1 MQLTLEQLLSVVGS
15 LDDSPG
21 FDTARERLR
30 RFITKRIATFAE
42 LRQLIEQCLQ
52 LPGMQSHRALEDLV
66 LTVGRFLDF
75 EVVFGPYDRTSI
87 LTAGGWRARRQLFIH
102 VAVWTSHTPTVDLA
116 QLTSGHAKE
125 EGKNAG
131 DGELRVGLGIVTPL
145 FPAATRLRD
154 FADSP
159 TEIPVYA
166 LSLNWLLQLTEMV
179 VQGRV
184 NQSFIVALLTRTPML
199 DDLVSGL
206 DALLNAP
213 TASGERSSAEP

>member
-21 FDTARERLR
+21 FDTARERFR

-42 LRQLIEQCLQ
+42 LRQLIEQGLH
-52 LPGMQSHRALEDLV
+52 LPGTQSHRALEDLV

-75 EVVFGPYDRTSI
+75 EIVFGPYDHPSI
-87 LTAGGWRARRQLFIH
+87 LAAGGWRARRQLFIH
-102 VAVWTSHTPTVDLA
+102 VAVWTSQTPTIDLA
-116 QLTSGHAKE
+116 QLTSGSPKE
-125 EGKNAG
+125 GQTGAG
-131 DGELRVGLGIVTPL
+131 EGELRVGLGIVTPL

-154 FADSP
+154 LADNPS
-159 TEIPVYA
+159 EIPVYA

-206 DALLNAP
+206 DALVNSAAAP
-213 TASGERSSAEP
+213 PG

>member
-1 MQLTLEQLLSVVGS
+1 VQLTLEQLLSVVGS

-21 FDTARERLR
+21 FDTPRERFR

-75 EVVFGPYDRTSI
+75 EIVFGSYERASI
-87 LTAGGWRARRQLFIH
+87 LASGGWRARRQMFIH
-102 VAVWTSHTPTVDLA
+102 VAVWTSQTPTIDLA
-116 QLTSGHAKE
+116 QLTSGNPKE
-125 EGKNAG
+125 GRAGAGEG
-131 DGELRVGLGIVTPL
+131 ESRVGLGIVTPL

-154 FADSP
+154 LSDNP
-159 TEIPVYA
+159 TGIPVYA

-179 VQGRV
+179 VEGRV
-184 NQSFIVALLTRTPML
+184 NQSFIVALLTRTAML

-213 TASGERSSAEP
+213 AAQGELSQ

>member
-21 FDTARERLR
+21 FDTARERFR

-42 LRQLIEQCLQ
+42 LRQLIEQGLQ
-52 LPGMQSHRALEDLV
+52 LPGTQSHRALEDLV

-87 LTAGGWRARRQLFIH
+87 LASGGWRARRQLFIH
-102 VAVWTSHTPTVDLA
+102 VAVWTSQTPTIDLA
-116 QLTSGHAKE
+116 QLTSGHPKE
-125 EGKNAG
+125 GQASAG
-131 DGELRVGLGIVTPL
+131 EGELRVGLGIVTPL

-154 FADSP
+154 LTDNP
-159 TEIPVYA
+159 TEIPVFA
-166 LSLNWLLQLTEMV
+166 LSLNWLLQLTDMV

-184 NQSFIVALLTRTPML
+184 NQSFIVALLARTPML

-206 DALLNAP
+206 DALLN
-213 TASGERSSAEP
+213 TSSAPSSSP

>member
-1 MQLTLEQLLSVVGS
+1 VQLTLEQLLSVVGT

-21 FDTARERLR
+21 FDTARERFR

-66 LTVGRFLDF
+66 LTLGRFLDF
-75 EVVFGPYDRTSI
+75 EVVFGRYDPTSI
-87 LTAGGWRARRQLFIH
+87 LTGGGWRARRELFIH
-102 VAVWTSHTPTVDLA
+102 VAVWTSHTPTIDLA
-116 QLTSGHAKE
+116 QLTSGNPKE
-125 EGKNAG
+125 GRSSAG
-131 DGELRVGLGIVTPL
+131 DGESRVGLGIVTPL
-145 FPAATRLRD
+145 FPATARLRD
-154 FADSP
+154 LTSNP

-206 DALLNAP
+206 DTLLNTP
-213 TASGERSSAEP
+213 TAS

>member
-1 MQLTLEQLLSVVGS
+1 VQLTLEQLLSVVGS

-21 FDTARERLR
+21 FDTARERFR

-42 LRQLIEQCLQ
+42 LRQLIEQGLQ
-52 LPGMQSHRALEDLV
+52 LPGTQSHRALEDLV

-75 EVVFGPYDRTSI
+75 EVAFGPYDRTSI
-87 LTAGGWRARRQLFIH
+87 LASGGWRARRQLFIH
-102 VAVWTSHTPTVDLA
+102 VAVWTSQTPTIDLA
-116 QLTSGHAKE
+116 QLTSGHPKD
-125 EGKNAG
+125 GQTGAG
-131 DGELRVGLGIVTPL
+131 EGELRVGLGIVTPL

-154 FADSP
+154 LTGNP

-206 DALLNAP
+206 DALMNAP
-213 TASGERSSAEP
+213 TAPSG